1 MIKNTW
7 SIEAKILIKNLEIQA
22 GLKVSFLR
30 RNDEMAWMYDFK
42 AHFKVGIL
50 EP

>member
-1 MIKNTW
+1 MFH
-7 SIEAKILIKNLEIQA
+7 KILKNQA
-22 GLKVSFLR
+22 KLKVSFLR